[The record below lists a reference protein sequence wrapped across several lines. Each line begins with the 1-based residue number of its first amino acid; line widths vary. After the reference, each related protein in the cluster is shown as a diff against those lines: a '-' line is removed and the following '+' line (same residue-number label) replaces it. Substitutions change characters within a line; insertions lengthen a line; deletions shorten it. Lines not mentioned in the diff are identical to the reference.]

1 MNRAEEPRGLY
12 SNLPLEGSTQQAPVY
27 REQHFKL
34 AGDLF
39 RSFSRKGQSDLIPAC
54 RASA

>member
-27 REQHFKL
+27 REQHFKQ